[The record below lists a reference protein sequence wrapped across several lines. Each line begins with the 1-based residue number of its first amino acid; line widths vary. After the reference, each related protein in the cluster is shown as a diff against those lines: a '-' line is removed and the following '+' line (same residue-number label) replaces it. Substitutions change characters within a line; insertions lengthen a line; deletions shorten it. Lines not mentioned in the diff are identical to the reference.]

1 MYDVSKVALGV
12 ILISLEPRL
21 SILDF
26 ILQLSPQLRDKSV
39 MESLSLKLHSDGV
52 C

>member
-1 MYDVSKVALGV
+1 MYDVSGVALIV
-12 ILISLEPRL
+12 ILVSLEPRL

-26 ILQLSPQLRDKSV
+26 ILQLSPQLRDKFV
-39 MESLSLKLHSDGV
+39 IESLSLKLHSVDV